1 MQEKLTNSQ
10 TPTSSRASS
19 FFIEN
24 LLGKGRNGQESISA
38 RSRGEAA
45 VETVSTGRVL
55 NAHHADT
62 GAPAPDGSSSTAR
75 SPYRD
80 LPLQWY
86 HGGTALNFRAVET
99 PQSEYRVTFMRPGN
113 KSLFPDAQTTS
124 SNKLNCGHLSRS
136 NIIHKSRQFAAAIAG
151 TVSRAVTD

>member
-1 MQEKLTNSQ
+1 MQEKLTDSQ

-38 RSRGEAA
+38 RSRGEAG

-62 GAPAPDGSSSTAR
+62 SASAPDGSSSTAR

-80 LPLQWY
+80 SPLQWY
-86 HGGTALNFRAVET
+86 RGGTALNFRALET
-99 PQSEYRVTFMRPGN
+99 PQSEYRVAFMRPGN
-113 KSLFPDAQTTS
+113 KSLFPDAQ
-124 SNKLNCGHLSRS
+124 N
-136 NIIHKSRQFAAAIAG
+136 NIMQ
-151 TVSRAVTD
+151 